1 MKKLKFIIIYAF
13 MILCSLAASAQ
24 DTKVV
29 RYVEHVIYFRQGQA
43 DIDLNYMDNTR
54 RLANLVKDIEII
66 RKDPETDLKNIKIVA
81 GTSPEGVST
90 RNYNLS
96 EHRARNMAKFI
107 TTNVGKAESYLQVEH
122 IGIDWEGLAEMVK
135 ISNKVPM
142 KDEMYEILTETPVWI
157 RKKGIIVDGRR
168 SQMERL
174 GNEKPY
180 WWMVSNMFPYVRRA
194 TIQIIYASENDFGQN
209 IDELTAFNPSAYR
222 LEQMG
227 DLARSEEKTYVSAEA
242 AYVDAGKPDKPH
254 KSERVSGKPFVMALK
269 TNLLSDVAAIP
280 HLGVEF
286 NLGKGFSLALDY
298 RNAWWSRDYRDFYWR
313 FQGADL
319 SFRKYFGKKSRESAL
334 TGHHLGLYGQAFTFD
349 FELGKKGYIADRLNY
364 AAGLEYGYSIPV
376 GKAFNF
382 DFSIGAG
389 FYRGEHETYV
399 PMDDCYVWQETK
411 RIVWVGPTKA
421 EISLVWLIGNRSYY
435 NKR

>member
-1 MKKLKFIIIYAF
+1 MKKLKFLILYAF
-13 MILCSLAASAQ
+13 MILCSLVASAQ

-180 WWMVSNMFPYVRRA
+180 WWMVSNMFPYVRRER
-194 TIQIIYASENDFGQN
+194 IRSRGNRKSKSIH
-209 IDELTAFNPSAYR
+209 SA
-222 LEQMG
+222 
-227 DLARSEEKTYVSAEA
+227 
-242 AYVDAGKPDKPH
+242 
-254 KSERVSGKPFVMALK
+254 
-269 TNLLSDVAAIP
+269 N
-280 HLGVEF
+280 
-286 NLGKGFSLALDY
+286 FSLSACSH
-298 RNAWWSRDYRDFYWR
+298 RNNEQW
-313 FQGADL
+313 
-319 SFRKYFGKKSRESAL
+319 
-334 TGHHLGLYGQAFTFD
+334 T
-349 FELGKKGYIADRLNY
+349 
-364 AAGLEYGYSIPV
+364 
-376 GKAFNF
+376 
-382 DFSIGAG
+382 
-389 FYRGEHETYV
+389 
-399 PMDDCYVWQETK
+399 MD
-411 RIVWVGPTKA
+411 
-421 EISLVWLIGNRSYY
+421 N
-435 NKR
+435 